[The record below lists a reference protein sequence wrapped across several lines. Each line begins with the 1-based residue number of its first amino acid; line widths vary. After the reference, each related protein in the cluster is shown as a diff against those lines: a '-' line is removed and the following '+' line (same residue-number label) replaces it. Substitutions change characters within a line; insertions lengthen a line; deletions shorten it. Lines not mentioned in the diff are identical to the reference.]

1 MVVLAFPPAPAS
13 MGPWGGNIP
22 VVDPSRHPGERRLD
36 RIWVLVGAIAA
47 LSDKGVRIPRERR
60 FGNRNR
66 SAAKGI
72 SIPARLVAELRE
84 ITNLP
89 EDF

>member
-1 MVVLAFPPAPAS
+1 MLALTTAPAS
-13 MGPWGGNIP
+13 MGPWVGNIR

-47 LSDKGVRIPRERR
+47 LSHKGVGIRPEQR